1 MPVPEIPESLR
12 AALRSI
18 TSRITTSAADFGAY
32 EPDAWVYGIAVGWD
46 CEEDHDHDDICGG
59 TAAMAELVEHHGW
72 DDAAVARLRSYRSAF
87 AAAVAEVPPAEPA
100 GNVIYCCGCQRIW
113 VERSVSIVALASGV
127 VPADC
132 ACTCTDPADPLYE
145 TWMVN
150 PDEDDLPEGV
160 WVS

>member
-1 MPVPEIPESLR
+1 M
-12 AALRSI
+12 
-18 TSRITTSAADFGAY
+18 
-32 EPDAWVYGIAVGWD
+32 
-46 CEEDHDHDDICGG
+46 
-59 TAAMAELVEHHGW
+59 
-72 DDAAVARLRSYRSAF
+72 
-87 AAAVAEVPPAEPA
+87 
-100 GNVIYCCGCQRIW
+100 
-113 VERSVSIVALASGV
+113 SIVALASGI

>member
-1 MPVPEIPESLR
+1 MPVPEIAPLR
-12 AALRSI
+12 KRLCLLRCRLSYAQQRIRELEALL
-18 TSRITTSAADFGAY
+18 TLHRI
-32 EPDAWVYGIAVGWD
+32 GIPPGV
-46 CEEDHDHDDICGG
+46 
-59 TAAMAELVEHHGW
+59 T
-72 DDAAVARLRSYRSAF
+72 
-87 AAAVAEVPPAEPA
+87 EVPTVSHDCFEPA
-100 GNVIYCCGCQRIW
+100 GNVIYCRGCQRIW
-113 VERSVSIVALASGV
+113 VERTVSIVALASGI

>member
-1 MPVPEIPESLR
+1 MPVPEIAPLR
-12 AALRSI
+12 KRLCLLRCRLSYAQQRVRELEALL
-18 TSRITTSAADFGAY
+18 TLHRI
-32 EPDAWVYGIAVGWD
+32 GIPPGV
-46 CEEDHDHDDICGG
+46 
-59 TAAMAELVEHHGW
+59 T
-72 DDAAVARLRSYRSAF
+72 
-87 AAAVAEVPPAEPA
+87 EVPTVSHDCFEPA
-100 GNVIYCCGCQRIW
+100 GNVIYCRGCQRIW
-113 VERSVSIVALASGV
+113 VERTVSIVALASGI

>member
-1 MPVPEIPESLR
+1 MPVPEIAPLR
-12 AALRSI
+12 KRLCLLRCRLSYAQQRIRELEALLTLHR
-18 TSRITTSAADFGAY
+18 
-32 EPDAWVYGIAVGWD
+32 
-46 CEEDHDHDDICGG
+46 
-59 TAAMAELVEHHGW
+59 
-72 DDAAVARLRSYRSAF
+72 VAIPPG
-87 AAAVAEVPPAEPA
+87 VTEVPPVSHDCFEPA
-100 GNVIYCCGCQRIW
+100 GNVIYCRGCQRIW

>member
-1 MPVPEIPESLR
+1 LPVGRQKMQPEKPLLSGGVTQQRIRELEALLVLHRIAIPPGVTGVP
-12 AALRSI
+12 A
-18 TSRITTSAADFGAY
+18 
-32 EPDAWVYGIAVGWD
+32 P
-46 CEEDHDHDDICGG
+46 DHDC
-59 TAAMAELVEHHGW
+59 
-72 DDAAVARLRSYRSAF
+72 F
-87 AAAVAEVPPAEPA
+87 EPA
-100 GNVIYCCGCQRIW
+100 GNVIYCCGCRRIW

-127 VPADC
+127 MPADC

>member
-1 MPVPEIPESLR
+1 MPVPEIAPLR
-12 AALRSI
+12 KRLCLLRCRLSYAQQRIRELEALL
-18 TSRITTSAADFGAY
+18 TLHRIAIPPGVT
-32 EPDAWVYGIAVGWD
+32 
-46 CEEDHDHDDICGG
+46 
-59 TAAMAELVEHHGW
+59 
-72 DDAAVARLRSYRSAF
+72 
-87 AAAVAEVPPAEPA
+87 EVPPVSHDCFEPA

-132 ACTCTDPADPLYE
+132 ACTCADPADPLYE

>member
-1 MPVPEIPESLR
+1 MPVPEIGPLR
-12 AALRSI
+12 HRLCLLRCRLSYAQQRIRELEALL
-18 TSRITTSAADFGAY
+18 TLHRIAIPPGVT
-32 EPDAWVYGIAVGWD
+32 
-46 CEEDHDHDDICGG
+46 
-59 TAAMAELVEHHGW
+59 
-72 DDAAVARLRSYRSAF
+72 
-87 AAAVAEVPPAEPA
+87 EVPPGSHDCFEPA
-100 GNVIYCCGCQRIW
+100 GNVIYCRGCQRIW
-113 VERSVSIVALASGV
+113 VERTVSIVALASGV